1 MGFSDSIAVSNRH
14 TALQRADQI
23 IVMRDGEVVE
33 TVGLEELLDSCD
45 ELRQISGRAECPA
58 QSM

>member
-23 IVMRDGEVVE
+23 IVMKDGEVVG
-33 TVGLEELLDSCD
+33 TDRLEELLDSCD
-45 ELRQISGRAECPA
+45 ELRQIYGRAEGPA
-58 QSM
+58 QST